1 MLIPTNTKTIFGC
14 ETPMSISRDTEM
26 SSYTASVAKGA
37 TKADPDRRQG
47 LVAAGGVLGAL
58 AASSCCIL
66 PLALSNV
73 LIGHFIAR
81 GQFRVTSILVVV
93 AVAYL
98 FTLIETVAPVT
109 IPVDTLDEGAYLMP
123 KFKQVVKTLGLFNLI
138 LLAVAATAYLVT
150 RERDP
155 AKSAV

>member
-26 SSYTASVAKGA
+26 SSYTASVAKAKGA

-66 PLALSNV
+66 PLALFSLGIGGAWIGNLTALAPYQPIFVAVTTGILGYGYYLVYSKPKITCEADATCVRSLPNNV
-73 LIGHFIAR
+73 LKISLWISTALVLLATAFPFIAPR
-81 GQFRVTSILVVV
+81 L
-93 AVAYL
+93 
-98 FTLIETVAPVT
+98 
-109 IPVDTLDEGAYLMP
+109 
-123 KFKQVVKTLGLFNLI
+123 LG
-138 LLAVAATAYLVT
+138 
-150 RERDP
+150 
-155 AKSAV
+155 

>member
-66 PLALSNV
+66 PLALFSLGIGGAWIGNLTALAPYQPIFVAVTTGILGYGYYLVYSKPKITCEADATCVRSLPNNV
-73 LIGHFIAR
+73 LKISLWISTALVLLATAFPFIAPR
-81 GQFRVTSILVVV
+81 L
-93 AVAYL
+93 
-98 FTLIETVAPVT
+98 
-109 IPVDTLDEGAYLMP
+109 
-123 KFKQVVKTLGLFNLI
+123 LG
-138 LLAVAATAYLVT
+138 
-150 RERDP
+150 
-155 AKSAV
+155 

>member
-26 SSYTASVAKGA
+26 SSYTASVDKGA

-66 PLALSNV
+66 PLALFSLGIGGAWIGNLTALAPYQPIFVAVTTGILGYGYYLVYSKPKFTCEADATCVRPLPNNV
-73 LIGHFIAR
+73 VKILLWISTALVLLATAFPFIAPR
-81 GQFRVTSILVVV
+81 L
-93 AVAYL
+93 
-98 FTLIETVAPVT
+98 
-109 IPVDTLDEGAYLMP
+109 
-123 KFKQVVKTLGLFNLI
+123 LG
-138 LLAVAATAYLVT
+138 
-150 RERDP
+150 
-155 AKSAV
+155 

>member
-26 SSYTASVAKGA
+26 SSYTASVDKGA

-66 PLALSNV
+66 PLRPVQPGHRWGLDWESDRAGPLSADLCRSDHRHPGLRLLPGLQQTKN
-73 LIGHFIAR
+73 
-81 GQFRVTSILVVV
+81 
-93 AVAYL
+93 YL
-98 FTLIETVAPVT
+98 
-109 IPVDTLDEGAYLMP
+109 
-123 KFKQVVKTLGLFNLI
+123 
-138 LLAVAATAYLVT
+138 
-150 RERDP
+150 
-155 AKSAV
+155 